1 MTGLSLKVALVAK
14 SATNSAFI
22 DALAMN
28 ATFIALR
35 MAVPS

>member
-1 MTGLSLKVALVAK
+1 MTELSLKVALVAK

-28 ATFIALR
+28 ATFIALSR
-35 MAVPS
+35 AVTS